1 MPDAKFPAPTRPGP
15 SPAGVG
21 ARHPG
26 ELVESIMNPN
36 AQILDAP
43 GYTDERGWSI
53 MPDYQNL
60 TLGELG
66 DLVEYLKTLGGAT
79 PPAGG
84 R

>member
-1 MPDAKFPAPTRPGP
+1 
-15 SPAGVG
+15 
-21 ARHPG
+21 
-26 ELVESIMNPN
+26 MNPN
-36 AQILDAP
+36 AQILDGA
-43 GYTDERGWSI
+43 GYTDERGRSI

-79 PPAGG
+79 PPAAG